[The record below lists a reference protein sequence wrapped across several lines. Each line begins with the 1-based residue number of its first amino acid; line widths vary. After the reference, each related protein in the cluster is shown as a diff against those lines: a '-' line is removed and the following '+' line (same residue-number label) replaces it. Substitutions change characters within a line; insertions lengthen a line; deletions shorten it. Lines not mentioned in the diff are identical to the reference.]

1 MEVEVLKRA
10 EEALVSLDAEELVSL
25 YADDFVFEDTSSGDT
40 VTNKKELR
48 EYFERL
54 FSLPEVGFSNVTFF
68 RYGDCGAG
76 EWTWSGRSLGSGK
89 EYSIKGAS
97 IFSLGED
104 AIKSE
109 SIFYDPR
116 KVYV

>member
-1 MEVEVLKRA
+1 MEVEVLKRV
-10 EEALVSLDAEELVSL
+10 EEALVSLDAEAFVSL
-25 YADDFVFEDTSSGDT
+25 YTDDFVFEDTSSGDT
-40 VTNKKELR
+40 ITNKQELR
-48 EYFERL
+48 EWFERL

-68 RYGDCGAG
+68 RCGDHGAG

-104 AIKSE
+104 EITSE

-116 KVYV
+116 KAFE

>member
-10 EEALVSLDAEELVSL
+10 QEALVSLDVEGLVSL

-40 VTNKKELR
+40 ITNKKELR
-48 EYFERL
+48 GYYERL
-54 FSLPEVGFSNVTFF
+54 LSLPEVRFSNVIFF
-68 RYGDCGAG
+68 RCGDCGAG

-89 EYSIKGAS
+89 DYSIKGAS
-97 IFSLGED
+97 IFSLEKD
-104 AIKSE
+104 EITSE

-116 KVYV
+116 KAYV

>member
-10 EEALVSLDAEELVSL
+10 EEALVSLDAEDLVSL
-25 YADDFVFEDTSSGDT
+25 YADDFVLEDTSSGNT
-40 VTNKKELR
+40 ITNKKELHV
-48 EYFERL
+48 YYERL
-54 FSLPEVGFSNVTFF
+54 FSLPEVGFSDVTFF
-68 RYGDCGAG
+68 RCGDCGAG

-89 EYSIKGAS
+89 DYSIKGAS

-104 AIKSE
+104 EIKSE

-116 KVYV
+116 KAYV

>member
-25 YADDFVFEDTSSGDT
+25 YADDFVLEDTSSGDT
-40 VTNKKELR
+40 ITNKKELR
-48 EYFERL
+48 EYYERL
-54 FSLPEVGFSNVTFF
+54 FSLPEVRFINVTFF
-68 RYGDCGAG
+68 RCGDCGAG

-89 EYSIKGAS
+89 DYSIKGAS

-104 AIKSE
+104 EIKSE

-116 KVYV
+116 KAYV

>member
-10 EEALVSLDAEELVSL
+10 GEALVSLDAEELVSL
-25 YADDFVFEDTSSGDT
+25 YADDFVLEDTSSGNII
-40 VTNKKELR
+40 TNKRELR
-48 EYFERL
+48 EYYDRL
-54 FSLPEVGFSNVTFF
+54 FLLPEVRFSNVTFF
-68 RYGDCGAG
+68 RCGDWGAG

-89 EYSIKGAS
+89 DYSIKGAS

-104 AIKSE
+104 EIKSE

-116 KVYV
+116 KAYA

>member
-1 MEVEVLKRA
+1 MAVEVLKRA
-10 EEALVSLDAEELVSL
+10 GEALVSLDAEELVSL
-25 YADDFVFEDTSSGDT
+25 YADDFVLEDTSSGDT
-40 VTNKKELR
+40 ITNKKELR

-68 RYGDCGAG
+68 RN
-76 EWTWSGRSLGSGK
+76 
-89 EYSIKGAS
+89 SIKGAS

-109 SIFYDPR
+109 SIFNDPR
-116 KVYV
+116 KASA